1 MSSDPDL
8 DPAVVLRAQRGDHDA
23 FAEVVRHFQGRIHA
37 LAYRL
42 TYDAELS
49 RDVTQ
54 DVFLR
59 LHEQFQRYDPARPF
73 TPWFMTLATNYALNA
88 RARARVRRTVSLS
101 PPGEEAPGI
110 DPADADALTG
120 AEASQE
126 AEARRVVR
134 RAIQELPEKYAAV
147 VVLHYLEGLGVK
159 EIGERLDMPLGTVKI
174 RLYRAR
180 NVLREK
186 LERLEG

>member
-1 MSSDPDL
+1 MTSPDDL
-8 DPAVVLRAQRGDHDA
+8 PHEIVLRAQRGDHEA
-23 FAEVVRHFQGRIHA
+23 FASLVQHFQNRIYR

-59 LHEQFQRYDPARPF
+59 LHEQFHRYDPGRAF
-73 TPWFMTLATNYALNA
+73 TPWFITLATNYTLNA
-88 RARARVRRTVSLS
+88 RARARIRRTVSFS
-101 PPGEEAPGI
+101 APNEEERGI
-110 DPADADALTG
+110 DPADVDAPTADQ
-120 AEASQE
+120 ASGD
-126 AEARRVVR
+126 AEARAVVR
-134 RAIQELPEKYAAV
+134 RAIQELPEKYAVV

-159 EIGERLDMPLGTVKI
+159 EIGERLDMPVGTVKI

-186 LERLEG
+186 LERLQG

>member
-1 MSSDPDL
+1 M
-8 DPAVVLRAQRGDHDA
+8 
-23 FAEVVRHFQGRIHA
+23 
-37 LAYRL
+37 
-42 TYDAELS
+42 
-49 RDVTQ
+49 
-54 DVFLR
+54 
-59 LHEQFQRYDPARPF
+59 
-73 TPWFMTLATNYALNA
+73 
-88 RARARVRRTVSLS
+88 
-101 PPGEEAPGI
+101 
-110 DPADADALTG
+110 
-120 AEASQE
+120 
-126 AEARRVVR
+126 VR